1 MKFSGNIDN
10 RHLEKRSHISP
21 SRHLFGIGLC
31 SEHTTLTID
40 PVECFSESNL
50 IFCEN
55 LFCLKKQNKII
66 VSSFILDRQ
75 KRRSLPQIFDGREI
89 PRLSGK
95 VKKIILSSYKI
106 KETKEGIHNVYK
118 LK

>member
-1 MKFSGNIDN
+1 MKFPGNIDN
-10 RHLEKRSHISP
+10 RHLEKTSHIAP

-55 LFCLKKQNKII
+55 LFCLKKNKII

-75 KRRSLPQIFDGREI
+75 KRSLPQIFDRREI

-95 VKKIILSSYKI
+95 VKKIILSS
-106 KETKEGIHNVYK
+106 
-118 LK
+118 